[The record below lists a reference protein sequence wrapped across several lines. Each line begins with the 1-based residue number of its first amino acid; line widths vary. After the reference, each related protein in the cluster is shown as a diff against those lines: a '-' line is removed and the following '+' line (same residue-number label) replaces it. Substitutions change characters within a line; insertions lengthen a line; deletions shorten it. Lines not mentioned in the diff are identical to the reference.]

1 MQKLLV
7 VTEIAIFSK
16 ATLLLTAA
24 ALPQAFLLK
33 PGGFV
38 CARDFGFLWQRDAGF
53 VPDRFWDFSQ
63 RGFVI
68 FVSMS
73 DMLHI
78 SLKTV
83 RSNVFCKGFFLNCI
97 LKTVAQI
104 IFEW

>member
-24 ALPQAFLLK
+24 APPQAFLLK

-78 SLKTV
+78 SLKQFVQMYFV
-83 RSNVFCKGFFLNCI
+83 RVF
-97 LKTVAQI
+97 LKLH
-104 IFEW
+104 FENSCADNL

>member
-24 ALPQAFLLK
+24 APPQAFLLK

-38 CARDFGFLWQRDAGF
+38 CARDFGFRWQRDAGF

-83 RSNVFCKGFFLNCI
+83 RSNVFC
-97 LKTVAQI
+97 
-104 IFEW
+104 